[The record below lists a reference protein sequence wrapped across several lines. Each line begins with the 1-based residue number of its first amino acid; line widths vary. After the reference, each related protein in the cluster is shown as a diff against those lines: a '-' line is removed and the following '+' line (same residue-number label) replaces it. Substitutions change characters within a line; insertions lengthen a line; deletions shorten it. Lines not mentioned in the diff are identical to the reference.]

1 MARSVPSHINISSNV
16 FSSVPSCH
24 PQFHQVLWARQF
36 GGDEKWMNQLMN
48 MWISTLTK
56 NFEMSRIHLTWFGL
70 HGGDDG
76 GVILMF
82 RGLKKLVWCSVR
94 WWWVV
99 EVEVEVRRWWWV
111 VEVEVRMSFIMMHR
125 KHMSS
130 SVPVHVTRHTIL
142 SNTSNHHFDLE

>member
-24 PQFHQVLWARQF
+24 PQFHQVLWARQV
-36 GGDEKWMNQLMN
+36 GGDEKWMNQWMN

-56 NFEMSRIHLTWFGL
+56 NFEMSLIHLSWFGL
-70 HGGDDG
+70 HGG
-76 GVILMF
+76 VVLLI

-99 EVEVEVRRWWWV
+99 EVEVEDVGYHDASKAYVIVCSTGCRKAYNLKQHIKS
-111 VEVEVRMSFIMMHR
+111 SFGLGVKSRKCLRCAFVHR
-125 KHMSS
+125 
-130 SVPVHVTRHTIL
+130 
-142 SNTSNHHFDLE
+142 